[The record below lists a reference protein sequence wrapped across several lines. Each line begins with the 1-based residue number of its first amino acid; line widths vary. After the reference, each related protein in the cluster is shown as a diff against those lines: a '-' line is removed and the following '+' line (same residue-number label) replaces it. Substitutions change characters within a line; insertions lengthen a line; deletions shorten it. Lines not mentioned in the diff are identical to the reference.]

1 MIVGITS
8 DHRGF
13 EIKNEI
19 IKKIKD
25 KNIEIKD
32 NGCFTPGSCDY
43 SLYGISLAEE
53 VAKNNLTY
61 GIAICGTGIGMS
73 IACNKVKGIRC
84 ARVVNKEE
92 ARLARSHNN
101 ANMLALSAEMNLKDL
116 LDIIETFITTE
127 FSNEERHIRRIEKIT
142 NYENQMN

>member
-1 MIVGITS
+1 MIIGITS

-13 EIKNEI
+13 EIKKEI
-19 IKKIKD
+19 IKDLKN
-25 KNIEIKD
+25 KNIDIKD

-53 VAKNNLTY
+53 VANNNLDY

-92 ARLARSHNN
+92 ARLARNHND
-101 ANMLALSAEMNLKDL
+101 ANMLALSAATNFNDL
-116 LDIIETFITTE
+116 IEIIETFINTD

-142 NYENQMN
+142 NYENQLN

>member
-19 IKKIKD
+19 IKKFKD

-53 VAKNNLTY
+53 VAKKNITY

>member
-1 MIVGITS
+1 MVIGITS

-13 EIKNEI
+13 EIKSEI
-19 IKKIKD
+19 IKALKD

-32 NGCFTPGSCDY
+32 NGCFTSGACDY

-53 VAKNNLTY
+53 VAKKNLDY

-92 ARLARSHNN
+92 ARLARNHND
-101 ANMLALSAEMNLKDL
+101 ANMLALSATNNLEDL
-116 LDIIETFITTE
+116 IEIIETFITSE
-127 FSNEERHIRRIEKIT
+127 FSNEERHIKRIEKIT
-142 NYENQMN
+142 NYENQLK

>member
-1 MIVGITS
+1 MIIGITS

-13 EIKNEI
+13 EIKKEI
-19 IKKIKD
+19 IEYLKKN
-25 KNIEIKD
+25 NIEVKD
-32 NGCFTPGSCDY
+32 NGCFTLGACDY
-43 SLYGISLAEE
+43 SLYGISLAEA
-53 VAKNNLTY
+53 VANKDVTY

-92 ARLARSHNN
+92 ARLAKKHNN
-101 ANMLALSAEMNLKDL
+101 ANMLALSAEYDL
-116 LDIIETFITTE
+116 NTFLDIINNFINTE

>member
-19 IKKIKD
+19 IKKFKD

-53 VAKNNLTY
+53 VAKKNITY

-116 LDIIETFITTE
+116 LDIIE
-127 FSNEERHIRRIEKIT
+127 HL
-142 NYENQMN
+142 

>member
-1 MIVGITS
+1 MIIGITS

-13 EIKNEI
+13 EIKKEL
-19 IKKIKD
+19 IKELKN

-32 NGCFTPGSCDY
+32 NGCFTPVSCDY

-53 VAKNNLTY
+53 VAKKNITY

-92 ARLARSHNN
+92 ARLARNHND
-101 ANMLALSAEMNLKDL
+101 ANMLALSAATNFNDL
-116 LDIIETFITTE
+116 IEIIETFINTD

-142 NYENQMN
+142 NYENQLN

>member
-1 MIVGITS
+1 MIIGITS

-13 EIKNEI
+13 EIKKEI
-19 IKKIKD
+19 IEYLKKN
-25 KNIEIKD
+25 NIEVKD
-32 NGCFTPGSCDY
+32 NGCFTLGACDY
-43 SLYGISLAEE
+43 SLYGISLAEA
-53 VAKNNLTY
+53 VANKDVTY

-92 ARLARSHNN
+92 ARLAKKHNN
-101 ANMLALSAEMNLKDL
+101 ANMLALSAEYDL
-116 LDIIETFITTE
+116 NTFLDIINTFINTE